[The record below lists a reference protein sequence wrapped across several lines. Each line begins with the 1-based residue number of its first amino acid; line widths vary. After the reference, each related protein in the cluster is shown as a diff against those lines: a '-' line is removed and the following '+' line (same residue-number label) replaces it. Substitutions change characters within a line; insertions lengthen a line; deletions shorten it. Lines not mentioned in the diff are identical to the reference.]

1 MTTNFGCCERRTM
14 ASQPSVHNE
23 ERNLLRL
30 RAWEQR
36 NQETSQAKELDP
48 VNVPLFGEPYKTNKG
63 DELSNRIQRMLGSY
77 EDVNNPNPLAIE
89 PLPVPTYVTFSKTD
103 QGHPNTDTTT
113 KPPFH
118 NQVHFM
124 SIQSQTGPCSNSY
137 SSQPMRASTASSS
150 PNHHGHS
157 STLSKASLNHSQ
169 LSHAAHHHQKKSE
182 ASSDLRECIS
192 PLLEMSVQAPDGKP
206 LPFLHSSDHNNTEP
220 KHMDTKDTFDFHHL
234 QGSTDHPSAST
245 MDVSTLNLKQSPKDA
260 PLPQANKGN
269 TLPSQTFPPLLSSKQ
284 PSVVMTQKPTAY
296 VRPMDG
302 QDQVV
307 NESPELKP
315 SPEPYAPLPEMMINK
330 PDLSKTKI
338 LPQFL
343 ETRTNEAQCVE
354 DILREMTHSWPPLLT
369 AIHTP
374 CAEEPSKSPHPAKKA
389 EHVSS
394 CPGQKNCDY
403 SSADPSHLNQK
414 SSSSSFEAAHSS
426 GVESASSSDSESSS
440 RSESDSESAPED
452 PPQPP
457 VSSSIKTEP
466 DAPAVTRSDWQL
478 GNWIR
483 SSQQNSSTESQD
495 VPESPARKQPQPDHS
510 SKHCSVEVI
519 DPARES
525 KPQLSSHQK
534 LFIGNLPKPQQCSES
549 SQDDPCQKSS
559 QKAPSVE
566 LNSYTSSKKLSS
578 NTNPSKLVKATR
590 SDHTEA
596 PLVVKSEQVGS
607 TLDKDPCFTDRPK
620 VKTKT
625 SHCKKSKD
633 SSDTKRGSKRTTKH
647 TSLDKRNA
655 GSELRQPDVPPV
667 LYDHCPSCDVT
678 YPNPC
683 SCPTPSPAQPAQS
696 DQLSPA
702 PSVKISCSKPKAE
715 TVCQKISH
723 KTLCSATHKHS
734 EKTEHAAKC
743 PKDLYRPPR
752 SLLVKIDLSLLSRV
766 PQTSGTHQRI
776 TSNTKRSAPVIEQEG
791 GGSDA
796 STVHKHTKTSKKN
809 IPQNVEV
816 DNKTLPRKKQ
826 RLDNKNTSSSNAS
839 LKLESSSH
847 PTDDQERKKA
857 KKNPVHL
864 QQPPTP
870 KDTNKDSKLHKRCS
884 AETQESNKEAVKRK
898 DSFKHKKS
906 SGKHTQQP
914 HVEKKPSK
922 SSLTL
927 PSSSQPTRESVTSR
941 PLLRFDDRHYP
952 VKHYIKE
959 AKKLKHK
966 ADAESDKLSKAF
978 NYLDAAMYFVES
990 GIAMEKDPQISMSSY
1005 TMFAETVEL
1014 LKFVQKLK
1022 NTVEPSALPAEKD
1035 FLVLCMKCQS
1045 LLQMA
1050 MFHHKH
1056 KTALKY
1062 SKTLTEHFNNAAHST
1077 QDPSVC
1083 TLKGTDTPSYTP
1095 DMPSPASTS
1104 TSSGPG
1110 SNHSGS
1116 GPVVGSTVVVPQAI
1130 EQVAFTYVNITTLFL
1145 SAHDTWEQAE
1155 ELAHKGSGMLTE
1167 LDTVMGALSLTSS
1180 MSSVVRYIKQGVQWL
1195 RLDSQKVK

>member
-1 MTTNFGCCERRTM
+1 M

-48 VNVPLFGEPYKTNKG
+48 ENVPLFGEPYKTNKG

-89 PLPVPTYVTFSKTD
+89 PVSTYVTFSKTD
-103 QGHPNTDTTT
+103 QGYPNTDTSA

-124 SIQSQTGPCSNSY
+124 STQSQTGPCSNSY
-137 SSQPMRASTASSS
+137 SSQPMRVSTASSS

-157 STLSKASLNHSQ
+157 STLSKASL
-169 LSHAAHHHQKKSE
+169 SHAAHHQKKSE
-182 ASSDLRECIS
+182 ASSDLRECVS
-192 PLLEMSVQAPDGKP
+192 LPLEMSVQAPDAKP

-220 KHMDTKDTFDFHHL
+220 KHTDTKDTFDFHRL

-315 SPEPYAPLPEMMINK
+315 SPEPYAPLPEMIINK

-374 CAEEPSKSPHPAKKA
+374 CTEEPSKSPHPAKEA
-389 EHVSS
+389 ERVSS

-403 SSADPSHLNQK
+403 SSTDPSHLNQK

-440 RSESDSESAPED
+440 RSESDSESAPEE

-466 DAPAVTRSDWQL
+466 DTPAVTHSDWQL

-483 SSQQNSSTESQD
+483 SSQQNSSNESHD
-495 VPESPARKQPQPDHS
+495 VSESPARKQPQPAHS
-510 SKHCSVEVI
+510 SKQCSVEVI
-519 DPARES
+519 DPTRES
-525 KPQLSSHQK
+525 KPQLFSHQK
-534 LFIGNLPKPQQCSES
+534 QLIGNLPKPQQCSES

-559 QKAPSVE
+559 QKAPSIE
-566 LNSYTSSKKLSS
+566 LNSYTSSRKLSA
-578 NTNPSKLVKATR
+578 NTHPSKPVKATR

-596 PLVVKSEQVGS
+596 ALVVKSEAVGA

-625 SHCKKSKD
+625 GHCKKSKD
-633 SSDTKRGSKRTTKH
+633 SRDTKRGSKRTSKH
-647 TSLDKRNA
+647 TSLDKQNA
-655 GSELRQPDVPPV
+655 GSELRPDVPPV
-667 LYDHCPSCDVT
+667 LYDHCPSCNVT

-683 SCPTPSPAQPAQS
+683 SCPTPSPAQPAQP

-702 PSVKISCSKPKAE
+702 PSVRITCSKPKAE
-715 TVCQKISH
+715 TVCQKIPH
-723 KTLCSATHKHS
+723 KTLCPATHKHS
-734 EKTEHAAKC
+734 EKTEYAAKC
-743 PKDLYRPPR
+743 SRVPHRPLR

-766 PQTSGTHQRI
+766 PQTSRTHQRI
-776 TSNTKRSAPVIEQEG
+776 TSNTKRSAPVTEQEG

-816 DNKTLPRKKQ
+816 DNKILPRKKQ
-826 RLDNKNTSSSNAS
+826 RLDNKNTSSSNAP
-839 LKLESSSH
+839 LKLENSSN

-898 DSFKHKKS
+898 DSLKHKKS
-906 SGKHTQQP
+906 SGKHTQRP

-922 SSLTL
+922 SSLAV
-927 PSSSQPTRESVTSR
+927 PSSSQPTRESVTNR

-959 AKKLKHK
+959 AKRLKHK

-1014 LKFVQKLK
+1014 LK
-1022 NTVEPSALPAEKD
+1022 
-1035 FLVLCMKCQS
+1035 
-1045 LLQMA
+1045 
-1050 MFHHKH
+1050 
-1056 KTALKY
+1056 
-1062 SKTLTEHFNNAAHST
+1062 
-1077 QDPSVC
+1077 
-1083 TLKGTDTPSYTP
+1083 GTDTPSYTP
-1095 DMPSPASTS
+1095 DMPSPASAS

-1155 ELAHKGSGMLTE
+1155 ELAHKGSGMLAE
-1167 LDTVMGALSLTSS
+1167 LDTVMGPLSLTSS
-1180 MSSVVRYIKQGVQWL
+1180 MSSVVRYIKQGVHWL